1 MAIVDNC
8 CHSRS
13 AILKPFPSIHVG
25 LDVWHFLMRYLI
37 CIIDGTK
44 NPLRAGVA
52 RDIVDAILKMT
63 ADKHS
68 PATYWDRHEQE
79 RRMEAVYE
87 KWAKH
92 EGMWTAAAAKVHLDQ
107 LTHVRK
113 GCLTRPRQ
121 DVRADGSHI
130 EGSHKGWNS
139 LQRNHASRIIVL
151 HTLCHDFVLRQNI
164 RVTYRNDQRTT
175 GDFLQITFSSHHV
188 RLVDTVAKFWN
199 ALLTGDDIGALPAG
213 LHKAPEL
220 EVVSSGETFGLV
232 NAKSA
237 MDYHNLLEIKEE
249 PDELIDLSLQDE
261 LTAESILREL
271 DINPALLQE
280 PAAHGKRPTSALSI
294 PSASGA
300 PRELPTT
307 VDLTD
312 DAAGSSSLQLVRTDV
327 AFTTLLESSS
337 PWVMTASSGQ
347 TAIEFSSLH
356 RAVKISLSRWASDL
370 AATDCDAVNPQV
382 ILLEGTP
389 SETATV
395 NSVET
400 SQKAEQKQ
408 REVDC
413 LPIRIGPSNSSLFK
427 RKADAELSHPT
438 AAVAQSN
445 TAEVLPDSA
454 AASKRLK
461 LSAEGWNSS
470 YVSSKSALHCSSA
483 GAGPSRPK
491 AISSSMSD
499 FFAVRTPRA
508 TSSMLSGKRCL
519 PTGASEAVLKTQSAL
534 ALTLALPALNI
545 SGLTASQRVF
555 SISTGIHILSLT
567 ILTDNEFY
575 LFMNLRSEFQ
585 WVSYNMTPQKW
596 VVAANDYNVRLEALN
611 GAKGKNTIRKTPRA
625 LMEKLGEIE
634 PKILTCLSSG
644 KFTCA

>member
-139 LQRNHASRIIVL
+139 LQRSHASGIVVL
-151 HTLCHDFVLRQNI
+151 HTLCHDFVLWQNI
-164 RVTYRNDQRTT
+164 RVTYRNDQQTT
-175 GDFLQITFSSHHV
+175 GDFLQITFGSHHV

-307 VDLTD
+307 
-312 DAAGSSSLQLVRTDV
+312 
-327 AFTTLLESSS
+327 
-337 PWVMTASSGQ
+337 
-347 TAIEFSSLH
+347 
-356 RAVKISLSRWASDL
+356 
-370 AATDCDAVNPQV
+370 
-382 ILLEGTP
+382 
-389 SETATV
+389 
-395 NSVET
+395 
-400 SQKAEQKQ
+400 
-408 REVDC
+408 
-413 LPIRIGPSNSSLFK
+413 
-427 RKADAELSHPT
+427 
-438 AAVAQSN
+438 
-445 TAEVLPDSA
+445 
-454 AASKRLK
+454 
-461 LSAEGWNSS
+461 
-470 YVSSKSALHCSSA
+470 SSKSALHCSSA

-508 TSSMLSGKRCL
+508 TSSMLSGKRSL

-534 ALTLALPALNI
+534 ALTLALPVLNI
-545 SGLTASQRVF
+545 SGLTASQRIF

-585 WVSYNMTPQKW
+585 WVSYNMTPRKW

-611 GAKGKNTIRKTPRA
+611 GVKGKNTIRKTPRT
-625 LMEKLGEIE
+625 LMEKLGDIE